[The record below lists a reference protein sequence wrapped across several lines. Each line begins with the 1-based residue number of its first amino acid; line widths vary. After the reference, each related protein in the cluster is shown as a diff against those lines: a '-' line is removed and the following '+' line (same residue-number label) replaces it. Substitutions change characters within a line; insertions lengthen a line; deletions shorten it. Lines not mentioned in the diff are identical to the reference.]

1 MLKIKHKNMKN
12 NYLKNILNILT
23 EAYDYVK
30 LTEAV
35 PYSVAKEYMTIERSP
50 EAETRIK
57 EVFNKL
63 KSLPNARQLDKRGY
77 RIAFPYAEDSTEFE
91 IQSIL
96 EPYDFSIKDYKDGL
110 ALDTKSNKEIAI
122 GKALNKISKK
132 EPDAKELLDRYAAI
146 KGKGA
151 TNKDEDLMIIFSS
164 AKYDIVGMSTGR
176 DLPEF
181 GNWDSCMNVIKG
193 SNRHY
198 VKLDLKEGSIICY
211 LTTISDTNL
220 KKPLG
225 RVLIK
230 PYINTENKEDV
241 VLYAE
246 LKTYGK
252 ISNSEKFMDEV
263 DDYMEKTQKLSG
275 SYERLGCLYKD
286 SQRGEIE
293 GKETI
298 RTRALKKLKDEDK
311 EGLSKSEFVSLPL
324 ENKRQYID
332 RLIKEE
338 IRLFD
343 FQYAFASQS
352 QKKEYIKM
360 ILSKSKY
367 IKDFEYKGAPKDS
380 KVYIINFVIDNELKL
395 PRYMLDEA
403 TPEQQQKYLNIRMN
417 NNNSLEDYELKIA
430 TPEQRE
436 KHIDIMINTKVK
448 LSIDEF
454 KEATDNQKE
463 KYIDFVLELAEND
476 GDIRLKGYE
485 TVAATEK
492 QQLKY
497 LDIVIKNDRYWP
509 DEFVKYLKGNA
520 KEKYIDYLLDKKI
533 DNLLDNMYGL
543 STAELEIA
551 TPKQKEIYIDTI
563 ISKYSNIKRE
573 LKDREFRIATP
584 KQKEK
589 YIDLILK
596 DNKRLGEHEF
606 DAATPKQKEKDITF
620 KLSKF
625 DALTINEFEFLTPKQ
640 KSEYIDNRSN
650 SEYELNDYEY
660 ELMSKEQ
667 LDKHFTNLID
677 SGNSIADENYKYV
690 SDDIMYYFLNK
701 VFEENGNLDIEE
713 DAFNGA
719 PEQLKN
725 AIVKFKISN
734 NLKLSNA
741 EKKYKSKTK

>member
-1 MLKIKHKNMKN
+1 MLKNKHKNMKN

-35 PYSVAKEYMTIERSP
+35 PYSVAKEYLEIERSP

-63 KSLPNARQLDKRGY
+63 KSLPNARQIDKRGW

-96 EPYDFSIKDYKDGL
+96 EPYDFSIKNYKDGL

-151 TNKDEDLMIIFSS
+151 TNKDEDLMMVFSS

-436 KHIDIMINTKVK
+436 KHIDIMISTKVK

-463 KYIDFVLELAEND
+463 KYIDSVLELAEND

-543 STAELEIA
+543 STPELEIA

>member
-1 MLKIKHKNMKN
+1 MIKIKHTNTDI
-12 NYLKNILNILT
+12 YLKSILNVLT

-57 EVFNKL
+57 QVFSKL

-96 EPYDFSIKDYKDGL
+96 EPYDFSIKDYKDGV

-146 KGKGA
+146 KSKGA
-151 TNKDEDLMIIFSS
+151 TNKDEDLMMVFSS

-448 LSIDEF
+448 LSRDEF

-463 KYIDFVLELAEND
+463 KYIDSVLELAEND

-543 STAELEIA
+543 STPELEIA

-741 EKKYKSKTK
+741 EKKYR

>member
-1 MLKIKHKNMKN
+1 MKYTFTE

-151 TNKDEDLMIIFSS
+151 TNKDEDLMIVFSS
-164 AKYDIVGMSTGR
+164 AKYDIIGMSTGR

>member
-23 EAYDYVK
+23 EAYNYVK

-35 PYSVAKEYMTIERSP
+35 PYSVAKEYLEIERSP

-57 EVFNKL
+57 QVFSKL
-63 KSLPNARQLDKRGY
+63 KALPNARQIDKRGW

-132 EPDAKELLDRYAAI
+132 EPDAKELIDRYAAI

-164 AKYDIVGMSTGR
+164 AKYDIIGMSTDR
-176 DLPEF
+176 ESY
-181 GNWDSCMNVIKG
+181 WDSCMNVIKG

-198 VKLDLKEGSIICY
+198 IKADIKEGSIICY

-230 PYINTENKEDV
+230 PYINSENKEDV
-241 VLYAE
+241 VLYPE
-246 LKTYGK
+246 LKTYGS
-252 ISNSEKFMDEV
+252 IPNPQKFMDEV

-275 SYERLGCLYKD
+275 SYERLGCLYSD
-286 SQRGEIE
+286 SERVEIE
-293 GKETI
+293 DRETLVK
-298 RTRALKKLKDEDK
+298 RALQKLKDE
-311 EGLSKSEFVSLPL
+311 EGLSKTEFVSLPL
-324 ENKRQYID
+324 KNKRQYID
-332 RLIKEE
+332 RLIKEQV
-338 IRLFD
+338 RLFD
-343 FQYAFASQS
+343 FQYTFASQS
-352 QKKEYIKM
+352 QKKQYIKI
-360 ILSKSKY
+360 ILSRTNY
-367 IKDFEYKGAPKDS
+367 VNEFEYKGAPKDS
-380 KVYIINFVIDNELKL
+380 KVYIVNYIIDNGLKL
-395 PRYMLDEA
+395 QRYIFDEV
-403 TPEQQQKYLNIRMN
+403 TPEQRQRYVSIRMN
-417 NNNSLEDYELKIA
+417 NNNRLEDYELKIA
-430 TPEQRE
+430 TPEQ
-436 KHIDIMINTKVK
+436 KQKYIDVIINTKGK
-448 LSIDEF
+448 LDRDQF
-454 KEATDNQKE
+454 AAATENQKE
-463 KYIDFVLELAEND
+463 KYIDSVLELAEND
-476 GDIRLKGYE
+476 ADIILKGYE
-485 TVAATEK
+485 TIATTEK

-497 LDIVIKNDRYWP
+497 LDILIKNGRYWT
-509 DEFVKYLKGNA
+509 DELVKYLKGKA
-520 KEKYIDYLLDKKI
+520 KEKYIDYLFDKKI
-533 DNLLDNMYGL
+533 DHLLDNVNGL
-543 STAELEIA
+543 TASELEIA

-563 ISKYSNIKRE
+563 ISRYSNTKQK
-573 LKDREFRIATP
+573 LKEREFRIATP

-596 DNKRLGEHEF
+596 DNKRLQKHEF
-606 DAATPKQKEKDITF
+606 DGATPKQKEKDITF

-625 DALTINEFEFLTPKQ
+625 DELSIDELEFLTPKQ

-650 SEYELNDYEY
+650 SQYQLNDYEY

-677 SGNSIADENYKYV
+677 SGNYIADENYKYV
-690 SDDIMYYFLNK
+690 SDDILYYYINK
-701 VFEENGNLDIEE
+701 VFEEKGNLDIEE
-713 DAFNGA
+713 DSFNEA
-719 PEQLKN
+719 PEELKN
-725 AIVKFKISN
+725 VIVKFKTSN
-734 NLKLSNA
+734 NLKLSDA

>member
-23 EAYDYVK
+23 EAYNYVK

-35 PYSVAKEYMTIERSP
+35 PYSVAKEYLEIERSP

-57 EVFNKL
+57 QVFSKL
-63 KSLPNARQLDKRGY
+63 KALPNARQIDKRGW

-132 EPDAKELLDRYAAI
+132 EPDAKELIDRYAAI

-164 AKYDIVGMSTGR
+164 AKYDIIGMSTDR
-176 DLPEF
+176 ESY
-181 GNWDSCMNVIKG
+181 WDSCMNVIKG

-198 VKLDLKEGSIICY
+198 IKADIKEGSIICY

-230 PYINTENKEDV
+230 PYINSENKEDV
-241 VLYAE
+241 VLYPE
-246 LKTYGK
+246 LKTYGS
-252 ISNSEKFMDEV
+252 IPNPQKFMDEV

-275 SYERLGCLYKD
+275 SYERLGCLYSD
-286 SQRGEIE
+286 SERVEIE
-293 GKETI
+293 DRETLVK
-298 RTRALKKLKDEDK
+298 RALQKLKDE
-311 EGLSKSEFVSLPL
+311 EGLSKTEFVSLPL
-324 ENKRQYID
+324 KNKRQYID
-332 RLIKEE
+332 RLIKEQV
-338 IRLFD
+338 RLFD
-343 FQYAFASQS
+343 FQYTFASQS
-352 QKKEYIKM
+352 QKKQYIKI
-360 ILSKSKY
+360 ILSRTNY
-367 IKDFEYKGAPKDS
+367 VNEFEYKGAPKDS
-380 KVYIINFVIDNELKL
+380 KVYIVNYIIDNGLKL
-395 PRYMLDEA
+395 QRYIFDEV
-403 TPEQQQKYLNIRMN
+403 TPEQRQRYVSIRMN
-417 NNNSLEDYELKIA
+417 NNNTLEDYELKIA
-430 TPEQRE
+430 TPEQ
-436 KHIDIMINTKVK
+436 KQKYIDVIINTKGK
-448 LSIDEF
+448 LDRDQF
-454 KEATDNQKE
+454 AAATENQKE
-463 KYIDFVLELAEND
+463 KYIDSVLELAEND
-476 GDIRLKGYE
+476 ADIILKGYE
-485 TVAATEK
+485 TIATTEK

-497 LDIVIKNDRYWP
+497 LDILIKNGRYWT
-509 DEFVKYLKGNA
+509 DELVKYLKGKA
-520 KEKYIDYLLDKKI
+520 KEKYIDYLFDKKI
-533 DNLLDNMYGL
+533 DHLLDNVNGL
-543 STAELEIA
+543 TASELEIA

-563 ISKYSNIKRE
+563 ISRYSNTKQK
-573 LKDREFRIATP
+573 LKEREFRIATP

-596 DNKRLGEHEF
+596 DNKRLQKHEF
-606 DAATPKQKEKDITF
+606 DGATPKQKEKDITF

-625 DALTINEFEFLTPKQ
+625 DELSIDELEFLTPKQ

-650 SEYELNDYEY
+650 SQYQLNDYEY

-677 SGNSIADENYKYV
+677 SGNYIADENYKYV
-690 SDDIMYYFLNK
+690 SDDILYYYINK
-701 VFEENGNLDIEE
+701 VFEEKGNLDIEE
-713 DAFNGA
+713 DSFNEA
-719 PEQLKN
+719 PEELKN
-725 AIVKFKISN
+725 VIVKFKTSN
-734 NLKLSNA
+734 NLKLSDA

>member
-1 MLKIKHKNMKN
+1 MLKIKHKDMKN
-12 NYLKNILNILT
+12 NYLRNILNILT

-35 PYSVAKEYMTIERSP
+35 PYSVAKEYLEIERSP

-57 EVFNKL
+57 QVFSKL

-96 EPYDFSIKDYKDGL
+96 EPYDFSIKNYKDGL

-151 TNKDEDLMIIFSS
+151 TNKDEDLMMVFSS

-380 KVYIINFVIDNELKL
+380 KVYIINFAIDNELKL
-395 PRYMLDEA
+395 ERYMLDEA

-436 KHIDIMINTKVK
+436 KHIDIMINTKGK
-448 LSIDEF
+448 LSRDEF

-463 KYIDFVLELAEND
+463 KYIDSVLELAEND

-533 DNLLDNMYGL
+533 DNLLDNADGL
-543 STAELEIA
+543 TAPELEIA
-551 TPKQKEIYIDTI
+551 TSKQKEIYIDTI
-563 ISKYSNIKRE
+563 ISKYSNTKRE

-596 DNKRLGEHEF
+596 DNKRLQKHEF
-606 DAATPKQKEKDITF
+606 DGATPKQKEKDITF

-625 DALTINEFEFLTPKQ
+625 DALSIDEFEFLTPKQ

-677 SGNSIADENYKYV
+677 NGNSIADENYKYV

-741 EKKYKSKTK
+741 EKKYR

>member
-1 MLKIKHKNMKN
+1 MLKIKHKDMKN

-35 PYSVAKEYMTIERSP
+35 PYSKAKEYLQIERSP

-57 EVFNKL
+57 QVFSKL
-63 KSLPNARQLDKRGY
+63 KSLPNARQLDKRGW

-96 EPYDFSIKDYKDGL
+96 EPYDFSIKNYKDGV

-151 TNKDEDLMIIFSS
+151 TNKDEDLMIVFSS
-164 AKYDIVGMSTGR
+164 AKYDIIGMSTDR
-176 DLPEF
+176 DSY
-181 GNWDSCMNVIKG
+181 WDSCMNVIKG

-448 LSIDEF
+448 LSRDEF

-463 KYIDFVLELAEND
+463 KYIDSVLELAEND

-543 STAELEIA
+543 STPELEIA

-741 EKKYKSKTK
+741 EKKYR